1 MVLKIALEFDDPKRL
16 NISLSERLGSAAPN
30 SMPPSIDISKS
41 KHDMRAD
48 FARLDSPQPRRM
60 WQDGE
65 KRSVSLCE
73 GVAEESDS
81 GALLPK

>member
-1 MVLKIALEFDDPKRL
+1 MLEDPRML
-16 NISLSERLGSAAPN
+16 NISLSERLESAAPN

-41 KHDMRAD
+41 KHDTRAD

-60 WQDGE
+60 WHEGV